1 MFQIVQIQPY
11 LVRIYDIVVIP
22 DSELFIVHAI
32 LSLILRDIFS
42 YHIFFVAIFQTCRAG
57 YPGTQFQY
65 LTILA
70 FKFIGI
76 TRDIRARADK
86 THLADEHIPKFRKF
100 VKLIMAEFCSQGS
113 NSVLS
118 GNAYRRTAVVYN
130 HSAELVAFKKLT
142 VFAYPILDKKDRT
155 GHLDLNQKCND
166 KQDRPQKQQTEST
179 DYSVEE
185 PFKQHTDT

>member
-1 MFQIVQIQPY
+1 MFQIVQVQPY

-22 DSELFIVHAI
+22 DSKLFIVHTI
-32 LSLILRDIFS
+32 LSLIQRDIFS

-65 LTILA
+65 FTILA

-100 VKLIMAEFCSQGS
+100 VKLIMAEFRPQRS
-113 NSVLS
+113 NPVLS
-118 GNAYRRTAVVYN
+118 CNAYR
-130 HSAELVAFKKLT
+130 
-142 VFAYPILDKKDRT
+142 
-155 GHLDLNQKCND
+155 
-166 KQDRPQKQQTEST
+166 
-179 DYSVEE
+179 
-185 PFKQHTDT
+185 